1 MSACELYKA
10 PHLLRRSS
18 LSSLDTSPTSYVYTP
33 SPSDEPFKLPSAP
46 ASQRRK
52 GPKLGTFKTSP
63 SRSYAMVNETGNALL
78 IHHATRPS
86 PSSTPRQSRVGSV
99 TSNSAPQTP
108 VISHATL
115 ALAPDLSETE
125 FSDAAAS
132 QISADPILSAG
143 LDFLSSAGFSSTT
156 SHVPQ
161 TAFSSVQQSRIWVP
175 QDSFPDISNLES
187 QATGIHVQYDDP
199 GQEDM
204 DESAFEEMIVIPPD
218 ETSSED
224 VVSIVSPSSPA
235 SDAFAIGSTATSV
248 QAAPK
253 TSFSSASST
262 PDISL
267 FNGVSVAAWRN
278 STNQRPQPRQ
288 PSIRL
293 AHGLSLTGSAFNGSR
308 PISQPPSPPKKR
320 KLVEM
325 PGRKTP
331 PVLTSKRRITTS
343 HR

>member
-1 MSACELYKA
+1 M
-10 PHLLRRSS
+10 
-18 LSSLDTSPTSYVYTP
+18 
-33 SPSDEPFKLPSAP
+33 P

-52 GPKLGTFKTSP
+52 GPRLGTFKTSA
-63 SRSYAMVNETGNALL
+63 SRSYAMVNQTGNALL

-86 PSSTPRQSRVGSV
+86 PSSTPRPSRVGSV
-99 TSNSAPQTP
+99 TSSSAPQTP
-108 VISHATL
+108 VTSHATL

-143 LDFLSSAGFSSTT
+143 PDFISSAGFSHTP

-161 TAFSSVQQSRIWVP
+161 TAFPPVHLSSIWVP
-175 QDSFPDISNLES
+175 KDSFPLTSVMGG
-187 QATGIHVQYDDP
+187 QASGIQVQYDDQV
-199 GQEDM
+199 QEEM
-204 DESAFEEMIVIPPD
+204 DESAFEDMIVFPED
-218 ETSSED
+218 TSSED
-224 VVSIVSPSSPA
+224 EVSVVSATTPTSG
-235 SDAFAIGSTATSV
+235 AFAIEATSTSA

-253 TSFSSASST
+253 TSPSSASST

-267 FNGVSVAAWRN
+267 FNGVSVTAWRN

-288 PSIRL
+288 PPNRL
-293 AHGLSLTGSAFNGSR
+293 PHGLSLNGSALKGPR

-320 KLVEM
+320 KLSEIH
-325 PGRKTP
+325 GRKTP
-331 PVLTSKRRITTS
+331 PAPTGKRRLTTS